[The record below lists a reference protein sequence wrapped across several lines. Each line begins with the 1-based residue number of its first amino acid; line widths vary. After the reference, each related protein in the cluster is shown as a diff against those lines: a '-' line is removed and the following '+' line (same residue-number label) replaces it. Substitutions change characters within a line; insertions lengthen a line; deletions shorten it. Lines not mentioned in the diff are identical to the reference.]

1 MVGVDPPRRRVGRHG
16 AASTRRLAA
25 LTGCAVGFLWVLLAA
40 APAFAHAELVSTTP
54 ANGQRLAVGPSDI
67 RLRFSERVNLV
78 RDGLRLLDSGRT
90 TLTTGPARLG
100 PGADEVV
107 LPVSEVL
114 PDGVYTVTWR
124 VVSGDSHPIHG
135 AFVFSVG
142 DAVATPLSGSDSST
156 DADPALAGVFVAF
169 RWLGYA
175 GLALLGGGVLF
186 LVVCWPAGW
195 DVPAVRRTLL
205 VAWIVSALSA
215 VAVLLL
221 EGPYG
226 AGTDLGR
233 VLDPELL
240 GSTLDAGFGRF
251 LLARLAVLG
260 IGGLAAV
267 AAIRAYRRRVTARV
281 AAGLFAVAL
290 PATWAGTGHAA
301 GDLLAMAVDT
311 LHLMA
316 MCTWL
321 GGLALLVGVVLRRGS
336 RPLNEVATAVT
347 RFSPIAIACV
357 SLLVVTG
364 TYQAWRRVGS
374 VDALAGS
381 AYGRLLLFKIAA
393 IGLLLWLGA
402 LSNSAVR
409 RGYVR
414 ATRSDVRAARG
425 DVSGAAVSRSR
436 RRAARSEERQEA
448 EVRTGLRRSVRTEV
462 VIAAAV
468 LGVTSVL
475 VSTPPGA
482 RLTAPPAIAA
492 RAVDVVLPLTAGG
505 KLRVTVD
512 PPRVGA
518 SALALAV
525 RDSAGAD
532 WDVPEVTAALELP
545 DLSLG
550 PMPVP
555 LDRLRAGRFVSQSL
569 TLPAAGTWRLRISVR
584 SSEIDMETVVTDIA
598 VT

>member
-1 MVGVDPPRRRVGRHG
+1 
-16 AASTRRLAA
+16 
-25 LTGCAVGFLWVLLAA
+25 
-40 APAFAHAELVSTTP
+40 
-54 ANGQRLAVGPSDI
+54 
-67 RLRFSERVNLV
+67 
-78 RDGLRLLDSGRT
+78 
-90 TLTTGPARLG
+90 
-100 PGADEVV
+100 
-107 LPVSEVL
+107 LPVSDVL

-142 DAVATPLSGSDSST
+142 DAVAAPLSGAGSRT
-156 DADPALAGVFVAF
+156 DADPALGAVFVAF

-175 GLALLGGGVLF
+175 GLALIGGGVLF
-186 LVVCWPAGW
+186 LVLCWPAGW
-195 DVPAVRRTLL
+195 DVLAVRRTLL
-205 VAWIVSALSA
+205 AAWIVSVSSA

-226 AGTDLGR
+226 AGAKLGR
-233 VLDPELL
+233 VADPELL
-240 GSTLDAGFGRF
+240 GSTLDTSFGVF
-251 LLARLAVLG
+251 VLARLGVLG
-260 IGGLAAV
+260 VGGLVAV
-267 AAIRAYRRRVTARV
+267 AAIRGHRRRITAPT

-301 GDLLAMAVDT
+301 GDLPAMAVDT

-321 GGLALLVGVVLRRGS
+321 GGLALLVGAVLRRGS

-347 RFSPIAIACV
+347 RFSPIAVVCV
-357 SLLVVTG
+357 ALLVVTG

-381 AYGRLLLFKIAA
+381 AYGRLLLFKVAA

-402 LSNSAVR
+402 LSNSTVR
-409 RGYVR
+409 RGY
-414 ATRSDVRAARG
+414 ARAARSDAGAARSDAGANRG
-425 DVSGAAVSRSR
+425 DVGANRGHARAAVSRSQ

-448 EVRTGLRRSVRTEV
+448 EVRGGLRRSVRTEV
-462 VIAAAV
+462 VIATAV

-482 RLTAPPAIAA
+482 RSEAPPAIAA
-492 RAVDVVLPLTAGG
+492 RAVDADLPLAAGG

-512 PPRVGA
+512 PPHVGA
-518 SALALAV
+518 SALAVAV
-525 RDSAGAD
+525 RDAVGAD

-550 PMPVP
+550 PVPVP
-555 LDRLRAGRFVSQSL
+555 LDRLRAGRFVSRSL
-569 TLPAAGTWRLRISVR
+569 TLPAAGTWRLRVSVR